1 MQDNEVP
8 QDNSATL
15 GGFRKAL
22 YARGADGRIHT
33 VASTGWE
40 AEEAATLQAVDEC
53 NRQITQAHADVV
65 AGRASPLRYHMLR
78 ARMDETL
85 LAQTVGL
92 GLFGRWR
99 VRRHLRPE
107 TFAKLAPRLL
117 ARYAEALGLTM
128 DQLQHIN
135 PQEP

>member
-1 MQDNEVP
+1 MREDEVP

-40 AEEAATLQAVDEC
+40 AEETATLQAVEESD
-53 NRQITQAHADVV
+53 RQIAQAHADVL
-65 AGRASPLRYHMLR
+65 AGRTSPLHYHMLR

-85 LAQTVGL
+85 LAQTSGL

-99 VRRHLRPE
+99 VRRHLRPDV
-107 TFAKLAPRLL
+107 FAKLTPRLL

-128 DQLQHIN
+128 EQLQ
-135 PQEP
+135 QVKREP